1 MFGIIRIELI
11 LFVIGLLMITKGYV
25 DQISPEC
32 NRDIKVKIVPRDVY
46 DDILYNQELTDVT
59 YNDMV

>member
-1 MFGIIRIELI
+1 
-11 LFVIGLLMITKGYV
+11 MITKGYV
-25 DQISPEC
+25 DQISPNC
-32 NRDIKVKIVPRDVY
+32 NRDLKVKIVPRDVY